1 MATRPDVD
9 ADAVVDFDHHSDEF
23 NLNELAFNAKLRQ
36 KCPVAWNEHYGGFWF
51 LTSYD
56 AVSQTARDGDT
67 FAHKYEPG
75 ADDGVDYQGEMGVPR
90 PEGQPALGIGEVDGA
105 YHQALRHAL
114 APFFS
119 PGAVQ
124 KMRPF
129 MEQSAHWF
137 LDQRIGNGQMDL
149 VLNYASPVP
158 AILTM
163 KLMGLPYE
171 NWRLY
176 ANLFHS
182 VMAVAQDS
190 PEYVKAIAEVPA
202 MMADVLEVAATRR
215 AAARDDRTSF
225 LLQFEF
231 EGKRLDDAQ
240 LLNILWNLIAG
251 GVDTTTSQ
259 TALTLRH
266 LGTHPEVRQQL
277 IDQPE
282 LHRTATDEFLRYFSV
297 NQQLSRT
304 VTRDVAVGG
313 QNLRRND
320 RVVIQLAGGQP
331 RRAGVRTSRR
341 NRAGSRAQPPPGIR
355 ARTAPLHRILDLARL
370 SSEVMVKAVLE
381 RIPDYDVDLGGVHE
395 YLGNPSMTGLGRAA
409 GHDVHP
415 WSFTG
420 YLTALRRRSQPPCFC
435 NASMTSSTRRSA
447 QTDCPALPPQAG
459 GTPHLGTRCVPH
471 RRRTDVPLATA

>member
-1 MATRPDVD
+1 MSTRPNIN

-23 NLNELAFNAKLRQ
+23 NLNELAFNAELRQ
-36 KCPVAWNEHYGGFWF
+36 KCPVAWNENYGGFWF

-67 FAHKYEPG
+67 FAHKYEPN
-75 ADDGVDYQGEMGVPR
+75 AADGVDYQGEMGVPR
-90 PEGQPALGIGEVDGA
+90 PEGQPALGIGEVDGP

-137 LDQRIGNGQMDL
+137 LDQRIGDGQMDL
-149 VLNYASPVP
+149 VLDYASPVP

-163 KLMGLPYE
+163 KLMGLPYDT
-171 NWRLY
+171 WQLY

-182 VMAVAQDS
+182 VMAVPQDS
-190 PEYVKAIAEVPA
+190 PEYAEAIAEVPA
-202 MMADVLEVAATRR
+202 MMQGVLEFAATRR
-215 AAARDDRTSF
+215 AEAGDDLTSF
-225 LLQFEF
+225 LIQFEF
-231 EGKRLDDAQ
+231 DGKRLDDAQ

-266 LGTHPEVRQQL
+266 LGTNPELRQQL
-277 IDQPE
+277 IDHPE

-304 VTRDVAVGG
+304 VTRDVVLGG
-313 QNLRRND
+313 QHFRRND
-320 RVVIQLAGGQP
+320 RVVISWLGANHDEQEFERPDEIVLD
-331 RRAGVRTSRR
+331 RAP
-341 NRAGSRAQPPPGIR
+341 NRHVAFGLGPHRCIGS
-355 ARTAPLHRILDLARL
+355 HLARL
-370 SSEVMVKAVLE
+370 MSGVMVKAALD
-381 RIPDYDVDLGGVHE
+381 RIPDYQIDLGGVHE
-395 YLGNPSMTGLGRAA
+395 YLGNPSMTGLGKLP
-409 GHDVHP
+409 VT
-415 WSFTG
+415 FTPG
-420 YLTALRRRSQPPCFC
+420 VSRGISPP
-435 NASMTSSTRRSA
+435 
-447 QTDCPALPPQAG
+447 
-459 GTPHLGTRCVPH
+459 
-471 RRRTDVPLATA
+471 